1 MFSNFEKIVS
11 INCREAQFVDD
22 TIKLHNSLEENM
34 TISTISRFSENM
46 LIYRS
51 QFGYMFAKQ
60 VYEIKSAGAT
70 VLCSLPIIYT
80 GYKEKTEIVA
90 DFPTKAKL
98 YKLR

>member
-1 MFSNFEKIVS
+1 MAGV
-11 INCREAQFVDD
+11 VDD
-22 TIKLHNSLEENM
+22 TIKLNSSLEENL
-34 TISTISRFSENM
+34 TISTISRFSENI

-60 VYEIKSAGAT
+60 VYEIKPAGT
-70 VLCSLPIIYT
+70 TSLCSLPIIYT

-90 DFPTKAKL
+90 DFPTKAKQ